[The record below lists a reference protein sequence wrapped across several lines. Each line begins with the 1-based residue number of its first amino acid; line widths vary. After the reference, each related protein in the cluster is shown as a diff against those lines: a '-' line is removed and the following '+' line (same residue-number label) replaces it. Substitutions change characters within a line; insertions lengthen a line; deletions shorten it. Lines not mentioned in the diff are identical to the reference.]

1 MSTKTTINIKNKFDR
16 VVVLVDMD
24 CFYCQVEEKLN
35 PAIRGKPIAVV
46 QYNPWQGGGIIAVN
60 YPARAE
66 GVTRH
71 MRGVEAK
78 QHCPEIELPQVPQV
92 RGKADLTRYREA
104 GKEVAD
110 VLKSFTPLLERASI
124 DEAYLDI
131 TERVLT
137 RIHEMNEGKFQLRP
151 EKLANTFAVG
161 YENIGEFITKLSNTF
176 DPAGGTAESNSQ
188 ERLEY
193 KKSDIKLLVG
203 ASIVNEI
210 RAAVKERTGFE
221 CSAGIAHNKILAKL
235 TAGFHKPNK
244 QTILPINS
252 IPKLYETLPLKKVKG
267 LGGKLGDQVCEVL
280 KIKFMS
286 ELVQFPESVLQQ
298 HFEQRMGSWMYLMAR
313 GIDLEAVTAKFH
325 SKSIGCCKRF
335 PGKNA
340 ITGLATLHH
349 WLNELASEVTE
360 RLEKDLDENNRTA
373 KQLTVSYSQQID
385 NVDVSST
392 RSIALVAYDA
402 ERIAADALDAI
413 KRNTERFFASN
424 STTAL
429 HNPIKFLGISARK
442 FEPNGAGKGGG
453 IKQMFQSYTS
463 KAANADEQ
471 PRETERRKSVSGE
484 TPDVVTEI
492 PKGAGTSKEE
502 QQQIEKGNDASNGEP
517 SKPKGLIQHF
527 LQRQSA
533 LAPVSASKSE
543 ETGSEVKTTNASSS
557 SDASNEEPSKPKGL
571 IQHFLQRQSA
581 LAPVSVSKSAE
592 TESEAKT
599 TNASSSSED
608 VNQPESKSK
617 KGIAQFLQPKSAIN
631 KESSLGSG
639 DLSKSPSTVE
649 SIEPAAKPKKGIEQF
664 LKSKSDVQKETA
676 TENEQEKEGNTNDE
690 AEAVPYLDDTVE
702 LAVPEQE
709 ENQTPESGMERD
721 VQISAPSTIHESE
734 DPPEEKPSTSK
745 ASFVERSNAA
755 TKPDYKET
763 YAEYSFQVPEP
774 TLECPQCKKPIPEH
788 EFQSHQD
795 FHFALSLSQQ
805 QGDEFRNDLKTK
817 LTSKSPLPAKRTS
830 KAIVSAAPSSGS
842 SGAPSANL
850 SIARFLSK
858 VSPESIRSS
867 SAEVATGSNSKA
879 DEVPENHTKCSDC
892 GKFIPLDSL
901 DQHND
906 YHVAK
911 RLQQELN
918 RLEVVVPSQSTSKP
932 ALVVVAS
939 GASSSTKRKRP
950 ANSSDKVTSPVKQK
964 LKPLS
969 SYFTKL

>member
-71 MRGVEAK
+71 MRGDEAK

-176 DPAGGTAESNSQ
+176 DSAGGTAESNSQ

-429 HNPIKFLGISARK
+429 HNPIKFLGISAGK

-453 IKQMFQSYTS
+453 IKQMFQSYSS

-484 TPDVVTEI
+484 TPDVVTEL

-533 LAPVSASKSE
+533 LAPGSTSKSE
-543 ETGSEVKTTNASSS
+543 ETGSE
-557 SDASNEEPSKPKGL
+557 
-571 IQHFLQRQSA
+571 
-581 LAPVSVSKSAE
+581 
-592 TESEAKT
+592 AKT
-599 TNASSSSED
+599 ASASSSSED
-608 VNQPESKSK
+608 VNQPESKPK

-664 LKSKSDVQKETA
+664 LKPKSEVQKESD
-676 TENEQEKEGNTNDE
+676 TENEQEKEENNNDE
-690 AEAVPYLDDTVE
+690 VEPAPYLDDTVE
-702 LAVPEQE
+702 LAVLEQE
-709 ENQTPESGMERD
+709 ENQPEPESGMERD
-721 VQISAPSTIHESE
+721 VQISAPATIHESE

-745 ASFVERSNAA
+745 ASFVERSNARTDA
-755 TKPDYKET
+755 KPDYKET

-774 TLECPQCKKPIPEH
+774 NLECPQCKKPIPEH

-805 QGDEFRNDLKTK
+805 QRDEFRNDLKTK
-817 LTSKSPLPAKRTS
+817 MTSKSPLPAKRPS
-830 KAIVSAAPSSGS
+830 KAVVSAGPTSGGN
-842 SGAPSANL
+842 GAPSANL

-918 RLEVVVPSQSTSKP
+918 RLEVVVPSQATSKP

-950 ANSSDKVTSPVKQK
+950 ASSSDKVTSPVKQK

>member
-1 MSTKTTINIKNKFDR
+1 MSSKTTINIKNKFDR

-35 PAIRGKPIAVV
+35 PAIRGRPIAVV

-71 MRGVEAK
+71 MRGDEAK

-131 TERVLT
+131 TERVLS
-137 RIHEMNEGKFQLRP
+137 RIREMNEGKFQLLP
-151 EKLANTFAVG
+151 EKLADTFAVG
-161 YENIGEFITKLSNTF
+161 YENIGEFVKKLSNTF
-176 DPAGGTAESNSQ
+176 DAGSAENNTPD
-188 ERLEY
+188 RLEY

-210 RAAVKERTGFE
+210 RAAVKEKTGYE

-244 QTILPINS
+244 QTILPIDS
-252 IPKLYETLPLKKVKG
+252 ISKLYETLPLKKVKG

-286 ELVQFPESVLQQ
+286 ELVQFPESVLQH
-298 HFEQRMGSWMYLMAR
+298 HFDERMGSWMYLMAR

-340 ITGLATLHH
+340 ITGMATLNH

-373 KQLTVSYSQQID
+373 KQLTISYSQQID

-392 RSIALVAYDA
+392 RSIPLVAYDK
-402 ERIAADALDAI
+402 ERIAVDALEAI
-413 KRNTERFFASN
+413 KRNTERFFKPN

-429 HNPIKFLGISARK
+429 YNAVKFLGISAGK
-442 FEPNGAGKGGG
+442 FEPNGSAKGGG
-453 IKQMFQSYTS
+453 IKQLFQSYSS
-463 KAANADEQ
+463 KTAKGSDEG
-471 PRETERRKSVSGE
+471 PSSVLERRPSVAETLSSENMSNVEESHEEPQQVDNAKDEPERASASSGN
-484 TPDVVTEI
+484 PR
-492 PKGAGTSKEE
+492 
-502 QQQIEKGNDASNGEP
+502 GNI
-517 SKPKGLIQHF
+517 KHF
-527 LQRQSA
+527 LQHQASLA
-533 LAPVSASKSE
+533 LAS
-543 ETGSEVKTTNASSS
+543 N
-557 SDASNEEPSKPKGL
+557 SDRKEKDTASNRAATL
-571 IQHFLQRQSA
+571 TDA
-581 LAPVSVSKSAE
+581 
-592 TESEAKT
+592 
-599 TNASSSSED
+599 TNEF
-608 VNQPESKSK
+608 NE
-617 KGIAQFLQPKSAIN
+617 
-631 KESSLGSG
+631 KE
-639 DLSKSPSTVE
+639 
-649 SIEPAAKPKKGIEQF
+649 AKPKKGIEQF
-664 LKSKSDVQKETA
+664 LQPKSAISKGIAPTSEI
-676 TENEQEKEGNTNDE
+676 
-690 AEAVPYLDDTVE
+690 TVE
-702 LAVPEQE
+702 NRPDMIETVTSLCE
-709 ENQTPESGMERD
+709 ENQAEGPENDYDPG
-721 VQISAPSTIHESE
+721 TSE
-734 DPPEEKPSTSK
+734 HTAKQDEKSDQHPSTS
-745 ASFVERSNAA
+745 RSSLEKTTEHLPDNE
-755 TKPDYKET
+755 TLEKKSDYKDT
-763 YAEYSFQVPEP
+763 YAEYYASVPEP
-774 TLECPQCKKPIPEH
+774 APLTVECPQCRKHFPEH
-788 EFQSHQD
+788 EYQSHQD

-805 QGDEFRNDLKTK
+805 QRDEFRNDLKSK
-817 LTSKSPLPAKRTS
+817 MAAKSPFPSKRAS
-830 KAIVSAAPSSGS
+830 KATPSSGAVPAS
-842 SGAPSANL
+842 SASSSNGTTANL

-858 VSPESIRSS
+858 VSPESVRSS
-867 SAEVATGSNSKA
+867 STDMATAHSSTKVDDQA
-879 DEVPENHTKCSDC
+879 ENHLKCSEC
-892 GKFIPLDSL
+892 GKLINVESMAE
-901 DQHND
+901 HND

-918 RLEVVVPSQSTSKP
+918 RLEPPSSQSIVNKP
-932 ALVVVAS
+932 IVAS
-939 GASSSTKRKRP
+939 VFGNTASSSGSSSTKRKRP
-950 ANSSDKVTSPVKQK
+950 AIAGEDATSPVKQK

>member
-1 MSTKTTINIKNKFDR
+1 MSSKTTINIKNKFDR

-71 MRGVEAK
+71 MRGDEAK
-78 QHCPEIELPQVPQV
+78 QHCPDIELPQVPQV

-131 TERVLT
+131 TERVLS
-137 RIHEMNEGKFQLRP
+137 RIREMNEGKFQLLP

-161 YENIGEFITKLSNTF
+161 YDNIGEFVKKLSNTF
-176 DPAGGTAESNSQ
+176 DAGSTENNTPD
-188 ERLEY
+188 RLEY

-210 RAAVKERTGFE
+210 RAAVKEKTGYE

-244 QTILPINS
+244 QTILPIDS
-252 IPKLYETLPLKKVKG
+252 ISKLYETLPLKKVKG

-286 ELVQFPESVLQQ
+286 ELVQFPESVLQH
-298 HFEQRMGSWMYLMAR
+298 HFEERMGSWMYLMAR

-340 ITGLATLHH
+340 ITGLATLNH

-392 RSIALVAYDA
+392 RSIPLVAYDS
-402 ERIAADALDAI
+402 ERIAVDALEAI
-413 KRNTERFFASN
+413 KRNTDRFFKPN

-429 HNPIKFLGISARK
+429 HNPVKFLGISAAK
-442 FEPNGAGKGGG
+442 FEPNGNGKGGG
-453 IKQMFQSYTS
+453 IKQMFASYSS
-463 KAANADEQ
+463 KTATADEGSS
-471 PRETERRKSVSGE
+471 EVVRRPSVSDALAVESPKLEVSLSDGH
-484 TPDVVTEI
+484 DVE
-492 PKGAGTSKEE
+492 KGKEE
-502 QQQIEKGNDASNGEP
+502 PDGGSEIS
-517 SKPKGLIQHF
+517 SKKRGHIKHF
-527 LQRQSA
+527 LQHQA
-533 LAPVSASKSE
+533 TLASASTSDRKEKETVTSHSE
-543 ETGSEVKTTNASSS
+543 ASEASSTRG
-557 SDASNEEPSKPKGL
+557 GL
-571 IQHFLQRQSA
+571 N
-581 LAPVSVSKSAE
+581 
-592 TESEAKT
+592 ESEIK
-599 TNASSSSED
+599 
-608 VNQPESKSK
+608 PK
-617 KGIAQFLQPKSAIN
+617 KGIKQFLQPKSAIC
-631 KESSLGSG
+631 KGFIPTTER
-639 DLSKSPSTVE
+639 
-649 SIEPAAKPKKGIEQF
+649 IEENGIETN
-664 LKSKSDVQKETA
+664 ETA
-676 TENEQEKEGNTNDE
+676 TSSCKENLVEGLETEHAIAQSSEDAIEQDSKPEDETTFEKSNE
-690 AEAVPYLDDTVE
+690 
-702 LAVPEQE
+702 
-709 ENQTPESGMERD
+709 
-721 VQISAPSTIHESE
+721 HESVSE
-734 DPPEEKPSTSK
+734 TFEKNS
-745 ASFVERSNAA
+745 
-755 TKPDYKET
+755 DYKET
-763 YAEYSFQVPEP
+763 YAEYYYTAAAPEP
-774 TLECPQCKKPIPEH
+774 APLTVECPQCRKQIPEH
-788 EFQSHQD
+788 EYQSHQD

-805 QGDEFRNDLKTK
+805 QRDEFRNDLKSK
-817 LTSKSPLPAKRTS
+817 MASKSPLPNKRPS
-830 KAIVSAAPSSGS
+830 KASASSSSAVSASSGS
-842 SGAPSANL
+842 SSSATTANL
-850 SIARFLSK
+850 SITRFLSK
-858 VSPESIRSS
+858 VSPESVRSS
-867 SAEVATGSNSKA
+867 SADQATTSRNTKS
-879 DEVPENHTKCSDC
+879 DEQSESHMKCAEC
-892 GKFIPLDSL
+892 GKLISIESMAE
-901 DQHND
+901 HND

-918 RLEVVVPSQSTSKP
+918 RLEPPSQPIVNKP
-932 ALVVVAS
+932 FVTVAASS
-939 GASSSTKRKRP
+939 GAKRKRP
-950 ANSSDKVTSPVKQK
+950 TIAGEEITSPVKQK

>member
-16 VVVLVDMD
+16 VIVLVDMD

-71 MRGVEAK
+71 MRGDEAK

-176 DPAGGTAESNSQ
+176 DSTGMAESSSPTD
-188 ERLEY
+188 RLEY

-210 RAAVKERTGFE
+210 RAAVKEKTGFE

-286 ELVQFPESVLQQ
+286 ELVQFPESLLQQ
-298 HFEQRMGSWMYLMAR
+298 HFDQRMGSWMYLMAR

-340 ITGLATLHH
+340 ITGLATLNH
-349 WLNELASEVTE
+349 WLKELASEVTE

-392 RSIALVAYDA
+392 RSITLVAYDA

-429 HNPIKFLGISARK
+429 HNPIKFLGISAGK
-442 FEPNGAGKGGG
+442 FEPNAAGKGGG

-463 KAANADEQ
+463 KTTGAEEESVKKE
-471 PRETERRKSVSGE
+471 PRSSVSKTLE
-484 TPDVVTEI
+484 DELSS
-492 PKGAGTSKEE
+492 AGTCHETKED
-502 QQQIEKGNDASNGEP
+502 KTNDGAVADCSSSNR
-517 SKPKGLIQHF
+517 PKKSIQNF
-527 LQRQSA
+527 LQRQATIS
-533 LAPVSASKSE
+533 SSKYEESEMRTENTSKSE
-543 ETGSEVKTTNASSS
+543 EEVQPEVK
-557 SDASNEEPSKPKGL
+557 P
-571 IQHFLQRQSA
+571 
-581 LAPVSVSKSAE
+581 
-592 TESEAKT
+592 
-599 TNASSSSED
+599 
-608 VNQPESKSK
+608 K
-617 KGIAQFLQPKSAIN
+617 KGIERFLKPKSSCESPSGIGASP
-631 KESSLGSG
+631 KESLCSEQ
-639 DLSKSPSTVE
+639 PT
-649 SIEPAAKPKKGIEQF
+649 KPKKGIEQF
-664 LKSKSDVQKETA
+664 LKQKSVIGKELSPCVGEQKEQ
-676 TENEQEKEGNTNDE
+676 NNNVQEQTV
-690 AEAVPYLDDTVE
+690 AYLNDTVE
-702 LAVPEQE
+702 QLVHEGEEIQEAQEFKMCHEIQTSVPPVPV
-709 ENQTPESGMERD
+709 TPDER
-721 VQISAPSTIHESE
+721 
-734 DPPEEKPSTSK
+734 PSTSK
-745 ASFVERSNAA
+745 ASSGEQHER
-755 TKPDYKET
+755 KLDYKET
-763 YAEYSFQVPEP
+763 YAEYSFQLPEP
-774 TLECPQCKKPIPEH
+774 TLECPQCRKQIPEH
-788 EFQSHQD
+788 EYQSHQD

-805 QGDEFRNDLKTK
+805 QRDEFRNDLKSKIAT
-817 LTSKSPLPAKRTS
+817 KSPQPTKRSS
-830 KAIVSAAPSSGS
+830 KAASSTVTSSSSGS
-842 SGAPSANL
+842 SAPPANL
-850 SIARFLSK
+850 SIARFLAK
-858 VSPESIRSS
+858 VSPDSARSRTT
-867 SAEVATGSNSKA
+867 EEATSEA
-879 DEVPENHTKCSDC
+879 DEQVPENHTKCPDC
-892 GKFIPLDSL
+892 GKFVHLEVL
-901 DQHND
+901 VQHND
-906 YHVAK
+906 YHLAK

-918 RLEVVVPSQSTSKP
+918 RLEMPTQSSVNSKP
-932 ALVVVAS
+932 ALIVLS
-939 GASSSTKRKRP
+939 GSSVSAKRKRP
-950 ANSSDKVTSPVKQK
+950 VDGAEKVTSPAKQK
-964 LKPLS
+964 LKPVS

>member
-1 MSTKTTINIKNKFDR
+1 MSTKNTINIKNKFDR

-35 PAIRGKPIAVV
+35 PAIKGRPIAVV

-71 MRGVEAK
+71 MRGDEAK

-137 RIHEMNEGKFQLRP
+137 RIHEMNEGTFQLRP

-176 DPAGGTAESNSQ
+176 DTAGPAENNSQ

-210 RAAVKERTGFE
+210 RAAVKEKTGFE

-252 IPKLYETLPLKKVKG
+252 ISKLYETLPLKKVKG

-286 ELVQFPESVLQQ
+286 ELVQFPESILQQ
-298 HFEQRMGSWMYLMAR
+298 HFDQRMGSWMYLMAR

-340 ITGLATLHH
+340 ITGMATLSH

-392 RSIALVAYDA
+392 RSIPLVMYDT
-402 ERIAADALDAI
+402 ERIAVDALDAI
-413 KRNTERFFASN
+413 KRNTERFLATN
-424 STTAL
+424 STTVL
-429 HNPIKFLGISARK
+429 HNPIKFLGISAGK
-442 FEPNGAGKGGG
+442 FEPNNASKGGG
-453 IKQMFQSYTS
+453 IKQMFQSYST
-463 KAANADEQ
+463 KTANADE
-471 PRETERRKSVSGE
+471 PTGETESCKSVLE
-484 TPDVVTEI
+484 AN
-492 PKGAGTSKEE
+492 AGTSHDG
-502 QQQIEKGNDASNGEP
+502 QQEISIENDGPISNDEP
-517 SKPKGLIQHF
+517 SKPKGHIQHF
-527 LQRQSA
+527 LQRQAS
-533 LAPVSASKSE
+533 LPSVSTNKRE
-543 ETGSEVKTTNASSS
+543 ERETVTEIASSS
-557 SDASNEEPSKPKGL
+557 SG
-571 IQHFLQRQSA
+571 
-581 LAPVSVSKSAE
+581 
-592 TESEAKT
+592 
-599 TNASSSSED
+599 D
-608 VNQPESKSK
+608 VNQTENKPK
-617 KGIAQFLQPKSAIN
+617 KGIAQFLQPQKSVIHKESGSREF
-631 KESSLGSG
+631 KESSS
-639 DLSKSPSTVE
+639 SVE
-649 SIEPAAKPKKGIEQF
+649 SKEPATKPKRGIAQF
-664 LKSKSDVQKETA
+664 LKANNVIQRESTESDQKEANNNVQVEVVTS
-676 TENEQEKEGNTNDE
+676 
-690 AEAVPYLDDTVE
+690 LDDTVE
-702 LAVPEQE
+702 LSVSEQE
-709 ENQTPESGMERD
+709 ENRTQQVEIEDEKRIP
-721 VQISAPSTIHESE
+721 VPAIHELN
-734 DPPEEKPSTSK
+734 PPDEKPSTSK
-745 ASFVERSNAA
+745 AALARQSNERSEK
-755 TKPDYKET
+755 KPDYTET

-774 TLECPQCKKPIPEH
+774 TLECPQCRKQIPEH

-805 QGDEFRNDLKTK
+805 QRDEFRNDLKSK
-817 LTSKSPLPAKRTS
+817 MVPKSPFAAKRPS
-830 KAIVSAAPSSGS
+830 KPISSTVTNSSGS
-842 SGAPSANL
+842 GASSSNM

-858 VSPESIRSS
+858 VAPDSVRSS
-867 SAEVATGSNSKA
+867 NAGAATSSSGK
-879 DEVPENHTKCSDC
+879 DEELPENHIRCPDC
-892 GKFIPLDSL
+892 GKFIHVDAMV
-901 DQHND
+901 QHND

-918 RLEVVVPSQSTSKP
+918 RLEPPSQSVRTP
-932 ALVVVAS
+932 AVIVLGGS
-939 GASSSTKRKRP
+939 SASSSSGTKRKRP
-950 ANSSDKVTSPVKQK
+950 GDTGEKMTSPVKQK
-964 LKPLS
+964 LKPVS